1 MKKLGIVLATLV
13 LALVVSG
20 CSNQKES
27 NNVKGTP
34 TSDVIQSSKVLKD
47 YANTIANENGTKI
60 DFTDYTKENP
70 HYHEMIVGG
79 LRDGDCF
86 IQTLQAHSNNNI
98 YSLYFRNWKPY
109 SNITVLNID
118 TTIKIYYEEKTTEG
132 PSDSLIYF
140 SLKND
145 KKRII
150 ELYRNGQLVKDNIK
164 LGYAI
169 E

>member
-34 TSDVIQSSKVLKD
+34 TSDVIQSSKVLKENA
-47 YANTIANENGTKI
+47 YTIASENGTKI
-60 DFTDYTKENP
+60 DFTDYTKESP
-70 HYHEMIVGG
+70 HYYEMIVGG
-79 LRDGDCF
+79 LRDGGCF
-86 IQTLQAHSNNNI
+86 IQTLQAHSNNNV

-118 TTIKIYYEEKTTEG
+118 TTVKIYYEEKTTEG
-132 PSDSLIYF
+132 PSDSLIIF

-145 KKRII
+145 KNRII

-164 LGYAI
+164 LGYSI